1 VSPHAR
7 LVDHLAAGTLDGED
21 RAHAAG
27 CPACAALL
35 PAERSAS
42 RPEDRPNAE
51 LLAAARRELQRRP
64 RRWWRWPV
72 LLAAGNAAL
81 AAAAVV
87 YLEPWNWEVS
97 ASPRWVFV
105 AVVLLLASLA
115 TLAIPWA
122 SAPSPNAG
130 RGVLLLALLA
140 PVAILAGSDGHVAHQ
155 RFLEGMECLWTT
167 LVLGAVPLAAGAWL
181 LTRSARSSAR
191 ALAMGLAAAGV
202 GLLVLQFH
210 CADGYRAHL
219 AVFHLVPWAALAG
232 LLVLVRRWLPTWSYA
247 P

>member
-1 VSPHAR
+1 MSQHAR
-7 LVDHLAAGTLDGED
+7 LVDHLAAGTLDADD

-35 PAERSAS
+35 PGEPSAP
-42 RPEDRPNAE
+42 RPEDRPRAE
-51 LLAAARRELQRRP
+51 LLAAARRELRRRARP
-64 RRWWRWPV
+64 WWLWPL

-97 ASPRWVFV
+97 ASPRWLFV
-105 AVVLLLASLA
+105 AVALLLTALA
-115 TLAIPWA
+115 TLGLAWA
-122 SAPSPNAG
+122 SAPPPSSG

-140 PVAILAGSDGHVAHQ
+140 PVAILAGSDGHVAHAN
-155 RFLEGMECLWTT
+155 FLEGTNCLWTT
-167 LVLGAVPLAAGAWL
+167 LLLGALPLAGGAWL
-181 LTRSARSSAR
+181 LTRSARSSVR
-191 ALAMGLAAAGV
+191 ALGMGLAAAGV

-210 CADGYRAHL
+210 CADGHRAHL
-219 AVFHLVPWAALAG
+219 VVFHLFPWAALAG
-232 LLVLVRRWLPTWSYA
+232 LLVLVRRWLPSWSYA